1 MQIINYLIV
10 DDEPQARK
18 LLQSYMS
25 AIKNYNLIKT
35 CANAMEAYE
44 ALHTSKI
51 DLMFLDVKMPVLSG
65 TDFLRSLKNPPLV
78 IFTTAYNKYAIEGY
92 ELDVIDYLLKPIS
105 LPRMLQALEKAESRL
120 KSRTESVSPGVID
133 HLFIKVEN
141 KFLKVNIADILLI
154 EGMQNY
160 VKIHL
165 TERVLIAS
173 YTMKALEDM
182 LLDNQFLRVHR
193 SFIVPVAT
201 IIAING
207 NIIETTYKNVPI
219 GVRFKSVV
227 MQYINGT

>member
-44 ALHTSKI
+44 AMHTSKI

-92 ELDVIDYLLKPIS
+92 ELDVIDYLLKPVS

-133 HLFIKVEN
+133 YIFIKVEN

-154 EGMQNY
+154 EGMQNF

-173 YTMKALEDM
+173 YTMKALEDI
-182 LLDNQFLRVHR
+182 LPGNQFLRAHR
-193 SFIVPVAT
+193 SFIVPVT
-201 IIAING
+201 IIIAING
-207 NIIETTYKNVPI
+207 NTIETTYKNVPI

-227 MQYINGT
+227 MKYINGT